1 MSEPAEN
8 TSPGTTRRTIL
19 RASAWSLPVVAV
31 ALGTPLAAASTPIF
45 DIIVF
50 SGPEGS
56 EIGATSP
63 DGLQAFT
70 LQLPSQFDVL
80 VEDRG
85 ERVMLPPGATVQ
97 VSFDTRLLGDL
108 VLEIFNNGPAQP
120 ISSDVQGSVQTV
132 TFILPF
138 EFDKVLLL
146 PSFGIVRDG
155 EWVPDA
161 NPYTVIVMSPPGVD
175 EPNLGNNSLTIFP
188 TYAPTTP

>member
-1 MSEPAEN
+1 MSEPVEN
-8 TSPGTTRRTIL
+8 STPGTTRRTIL

-31 ALGTPLAAASTPIF
+31 ALGTPLAAASTPVF

-50 SGPEGS
+50 TGPEGS
-56 EIGATSP
+56 EVGATSP

-70 LQLPSQFDVL
+70 LRLPAQFDVL

-97 VSFDTRLLGDL
+97 VSFDARLLGDL
-108 VLEIFNNGPAQP
+108 TLEIFNNGPAQMV
-120 ISSDVQGSVQTV
+120 SSDVQGDVQIL

-146 PSFGIVRDG
+146 PTFAVVRNG

-161 NPYTVIVMSPPGVD
+161 NPYTVVVMPPPGVD
-175 EPNLGNNSLTIFP
+175 EPNIGNNIVRIEPVYLP
-188 TYAPTTP
+188 VNP